1 MVIASSSRPCFF
13 MKYMTLADL
22 QIRLQNKVRFSADE
36 EEKNAMSEKFAKVL
50 IDEAEAEVELD
61 LSPRYAVPFATKAG
75 LAFSK
80 LPLASR
86 NLIRTL
92 VEIKAV
98 MKVLETDFGRG
109 SVAGGSAY
117 SEKIEQRYDKV
128 YEKLMASREPEGYGW
143 KYPPL
148 PDLMLAPHNTEA
160 DDGFKG
166 QILLTEVTGDGGY
179 PQAQINDPAENIFYG
194 QLDEIP

>member
-1 MVIASSSRPCFF
+1 MP
-13 MKYMTLADL
+13 KYITLTDVQL
-22 QIRLQNKVRFSADE
+22 RLQNKVRFTENEDNQ
-36 EEKNAMSEKFAKVL
+36 NAMSEKLAKAL

-80 LPLASR
+80 LPTASR
-86 NLIRTL
+86 NLVRTL
-92 VEIKAV
+92 CEIKSV
-98 MKVLETDFGRG
+98 MKILETDFGRG
-109 SVAGGSAY
+109 TVAGGTAY
-117 SEKIEQRYDKV
+117 SERIAERYDKV
-128 YEKLMASREPEGYGW
+128 YEKMMATREPDGLGW

-166 QILLTEVTGDGGY
+166 QILLTEITGDGGY
-179 PQAQINDPAENIFYG
+179 PAAQINDPSENIFYG
-194 QLDEIP
+194 NLDELP